1 LIVLAAMRY
10 AFKVLISLLILT
22 NIHSVFASKHHIFLI
37 HGIGDNEQGFG
48 SSETVLRRLLNE
60 SSDKTKFFLES
71 FEYQTGNDDLTTVDF
86 AKSFSI
92 FFQEYFKNK
101 PLEKNDKFSILAHS
115 QGGLVTMNWL
125 YHSFKGDSGF
135 TDFKYI
141 EKHMKTFASAATPY
155 GGTEIITLGLL
166 SLRLRQL
173 LQLGVKELEDMYFP
187 SAMISKIKGML
198 LGEDPKFLDFLH
210 SLNILN
216 VVGVV
221 HKLPPLSSSA
231 GKLQDDTTV
240 PVTSASM
247 NFYYLK
253 NHKDY
258 YPGDKVSE
266 DETKFFKNATV
277 VPVNAAHIGVLF
289 VPGIIKVP
297 SECRVLSNCDHPA
310 FKFYLN
316 HFLDKKLPKVEE
328 KIRSFVIKLKLEV
341 SKSSLNYSSKEN
353 EFKFDFHSDS
363 FNTSKYLSKKFFL
376 DSVVEKPTSKV
387 FEYYYAG
394 KLPKNN
400 LKKHIMNI
408 EINGPTIF
416 HIKREV
422 DFKISPGHQ
431 TTLDLKLMSLRD
443 Y

>member
-1 LIVLAAMRY
+1 MRY
-10 AFKVLISLLILT
+10 ALKVLLSLLILAT
-22 NIHSVFASKHHIFLI
+22 CQSVFASDHHIFLI
-37 HGIGDNEQGFG
+37 HGIGDSQQGFG
-48 SSETVLRRLLNE
+48 SAEVVLTRLLNE
-60 SSDKTKFFLES
+60 SSDKTKFSLES
-71 FEYQTGNDDLTTVDF
+71 FEYQTGNDDLNTVDF

-92 FFQEYFKNK
+92 FFKEYFKNK
-101 PLEKNDKFSILAHS
+101 PLKHDDKFSILAHS

-141 EKHMKTFASAATPY
+141 KKHMKTFVSAATPY

-166 SLRLRQL
+166 SQRLRQL

-187 SAMISKIKGML
+187 SAMISKMKRIL
-198 LGEDPKFLDFLH
+198 LGEDAEFLSFLH
-210 SLNILN
+210 SLDILN

-253 NHKDY
+253 NHKKY
-258 YPGDKVSE
+258 FPGDMISAS
-266 DETKFFKNATV
+266 ETKIFKNATV
-277 VPVNAAHIGVLF
+277 VPVNAAHIAVLF
-289 VPGIIKVP
+289 VPGIIKIP
-297 SECRVLSNCDHPA
+297 SECRVLSDCKHPA

-316 HFLDKKLPKVEE
+316 HLLDKKLPKVEE

-341 SKSSLNYSSKEN
+341 SKESLDYSSREN
-353 EFKFDFHSDS
+353 EFKFDFHSSS
-363 FNTSKYLSKKFFL
+363 FNASKYIGNKFFL
-376 DSVVEKPTSKV
+376 DSVEETETTRIYE
-387 FEYYYAG
+387 FYYAG
-394 KLPKNN
+394 KLPKKK
-400 LKKHIMNI
+400 LKKHIVNI
-408 EINGPTIF
+408 EINGPTTF
-416 HIKREV
+416 HIKRKV

-431 TTLDLKLMSLRD
+431 TTIDLKLMSLRD